1 MPATT
6 ARHPFVARMARS
18 CIRRATPLRLIAR
31 CIDHLPMEIAMHRP
45 LAAAVVAA
53 LTSLSAAAA
62 DAPDYS
68 LTVYSAAQPG
78 QLSTANLASYAA
90 NLPGY
95 ALVRDARRMTL
106 AQGVGELRFTD
117 VAKRID
123 PTTVAFE
130 SLSDPA
136 GTRVME
142 QNYQYDLVDNAK
154 LLDRYIGQTIGVTQ
168 IRGDK
173 IEKISGTLLSAA
185 GGLILQ
191 TAGGEVLTLGSYGN
205 IEFPALP
212 GGLIT
217 RPTLVWKVAS
227 KTGGAQ
233 DARVSYQTQGVTWW
247 SDYNVT
253 LREQNGACDMDLAA
267 WVTLVN
273 QSGGSYPNAQL
284 KLVAGEVN
292 RAPAAAAPAPMVL
305 AKLERQAMKDE
316 AERGFVESGLAEYH
330 LYTLGRRTDLPDN
343 STKQLELFPAVHGVA
358 CRKQLVFTAAPQPWG
373 WWSGP
378 IQDQGYAATGQGT
391 VGAYVEFE
399 NKEANKLGVPLP
411 AGRVR
416 VNQANRADGA
426 LEFVG
431 EDVIKHTPRNETLR
445 IKLGNAFDIVGERKQ
460 TSFRVDTGAKT
471 IDESFE
477 ISVRNRKK
485 EAATVVV
492 REYLYRWSG
501 WEITAKN
508 HAFDKR
514 DAQTIDFPLEI
525 AANGAAKLTYS
536 VRYHW

>member
-1 MPATT
+1 M
-6 ARHPFVARMARS
+6 FKS
-18 CIRRATPLRLIAR
+18 
-31 CIDHLPMEIAMHRP
+31 
-45 LAAAVVAA
+45 LAAAIVAA
-53 LTSLSAAAA
+53 LASSAAGAA

-78 QLSTANLASYAA
+78 QLSTANLANYGA

-106 AQGVGELRFTD
+106 QNGIGELRFSD

-136 GTRVME
+136 GTRVIE
-142 QNYQYDLVDNAK
+142 QNYQYDLVDNIK
-154 LLDRYIGQTIGVTQ
+154 LLDRYIGQTISVTQ
-168 IRGDK
+168 VHGDK
-173 IEKISGTLLSAA
+173 TEQVSGKLLSAS

-191 TAGGEVLTLGSYGN
+191 RDSGEVVTLGNYSN
-205 IEFPALP
+205 IQFPALP
-212 GGLIT
+212 GGLISK
-217 RPTLVWKVAS
+217 PTLVWKVSS
-227 KTGGAQ
+227 KSGGAQ
-233 DARVSYQTQGVTWW
+233 DTRVNYQTQGVTWW

-253 LREQNGACDMDLAA
+253 LREHGGNCEMDLAA

-292 RAPAAAAPAPMVL
+292 RAPAAAAGMA
-305 AKLERQAMKDE
+305 QYAMKRAAVMDKDE
-316 AERGFVESGLAEYH
+316 AAQGFTESGLSEYH

-343 STKQLELFPAVHGVA
+343 STKQLELFPAVHDVS
-358 CRKQLVFTAAPQPWG
+358 CRKQLVFTAGPEPYSY

-378 IQDQGYAATGQGT
+378 IQDQGYAATNQGT
-391 VGAYVEFE
+391 VGSYLEFD
-399 NKEANKLGVPLP
+399 NKEANHLGVPLP

-416 VNQANRADGA
+416 VNQANQADGA
-426 LEFVG
+426 LEFIG

-460 TSFRVDTGAKT
+460 TNFRINVDART

-485 EAATVVV
+485 EAATVIV
-492 REYLYRWSG
+492 REYLYRWSN

-508 HAFDKR
+508 HAFNKR
-514 DAQTIDFPLEI
+514 DAQTVDFPLDL
-525 AANGAAKLTYS
+525 AADSEGKLTYTVHYS
-536 VRYHW
+536 W